1 LWLTKATIGGGA
13 LERLQGGALPVVA
26 DQPSLDEADSASVRE
41 VLVVA
46 ASGERVVKELGGGGD
61 DTSVDVGAELGRNG
75 VGEAAEAVF
84 ADLLAGALAAEDE
97 GEAAA
102 RVPQKKMLGER
113 GGAEV
118 LLDELGE
125 ARERVVVVAGS
136 GHRRAPKVRLA
147 SESQLV
153 Y

>member
-1 LWLTKATIGGGA
+1 M
-13 LERLQGGALPVVA
+13 
-26 DQPSLDEADSASVRE
+26 
-41 VLVVA
+41 VA